1 MNNMKPLFS
10 SLLIRDLELRVFLGW
25 PEKERLKEQ
34 RVLLNADIRYANPP
48 AGCETDKLEDTVC
61 YAEVIEQVREK
72 IGDKHFHLIE
82 YLSHDIYH
90 IMKPLLPE
98 KALLTI
104 RITKHPMIAGLTGGV
119 QFSFGDEA

>member
-1 MNNMKPLFS
+1 MTPLFS

-34 RVLLNADIRYANPP
+34 RVFLNVDIRYPIPP
-48 AGCETDKLEDTVC
+48 IGCQTDKLEDTVC
-61 YAEVIEQVREK
+61 YAVLIEKVRED

-90 IMKPLLPE
+90 IMKPLLP
-98 KALLTI
+98 KQTLLTV